1 MGLLAQPHG
10 WALFTGLALQLVAG
24 AAVTIRLNLYVLDNV
39 SRARLTQFEPMRMF
53 LVGIGWITG
62 PLAGAYLSTRLAS
75 WAPFL
80 LSTGFCLRWTST
92 SACRVRAATRRRLDH
107 RPIRRISCDGF
118 FNSRAWHCLDF
129 VRRPL
134 HLVERILYLYA
145 DLRRREWPRRGSGRV
160 VFLVRLTLG
169 LFTVTIWGW
178 VGRRKV
184 FAGCSYS
191 ATRSPD

>member
-1 MGLLAQPHG
+1 MGLLAQSHG

-80 LSTGFCLRWTST
+80 LSTGFCL
-92 SACRVRAATRRRLDH
+92 AMYVYFRVPRA
-107 RPIRRISCDGF
+107 
-118 FNSRAWHCLDF
+118 
-129 VRRPL
+129 
-134 HLVERILYLYA
+134 
-145 DLRRREWPRRGSGRV
+145 
-160 VFLVRLTLG
+160 
-169 LFTVTIWGW
+169 
-178 VGRRKV
+178 
-184 FAGCSYS
+184 
-191 ATRSPD
+191 RSNPTAS